1 MNKQAETDP
10 SNAERLFEKLK
21 KIYLDQLPEDVRKPV
36 HFNQDDEIYRFG
48 EVPKGIFYIKEGS
61 VKISRIGAK
70 GREVIIRV
78 ASSHDFIGYLSLLK
92 SWSYLTSA
100 ISVESSEIYF
110 IPKSIFLEAINSDHD
125 FAYRVIDLVCE
136 SSLGSA
142 EGIVD
147 LASKNVK
154 QRLCATLLTLDK
166 IQTRAYGQTG
176 LINFRKKDIGAMI
189 GAAPETVSRYLAE
202 LESDR
207 LVNINPKN
215 IEIVNK
221 HGLATISSLGD

>member
-1 MNKQAETDP
+1 MENTTRTGP
-10 SNAERLFEKLK
+10 SNAERLFEKLE
-21 KIYLDQLPEDVRKPV
+21 KIYLDQLPEDSRKTI
-36 HFNQDDEIYRFG
+36 HFDQDDEVYRFG

-70 GREVIIRV
+70 GKEVIIRV

-100 ISVESSEIYF
+100 TCVEESEIYF
-110 IPKSIFLEAINSDHD
+110 VPKSIFLEAISSDHD

-136 SSLGSA
+136 SSIGSA
-142 EGIVD
+142 DGIVD

-154 QRLCATLLTLDK
+154 QRLCASLLTLDK
-166 IQTRAYGQTG
+166 IQTKAYGQTG
-176 LINFRKKDIGAMI
+176 LISFRKKDISSMI

-202 LESDR
+202 LETGS
-207 LVNINPKN
+207 LIKVNPKN
-215 IEIVNK
+215 IEIINK